1 MSNPHT
7 VLSGMYEK
15 AGKTR
20 SNQLKKASWAIRSA
34 TVNKLL
40 RERLAKKSSSKSPRK
55 SPRKSPNK
63 SQKGGK
69 RNKKYKTTH
78 KSRR

>member
-55 SPRKSPNK
+55 SPIK

-69 RNKKYKTTH
+69 RNKKYKTTR